1 MTAAPVSVIVVSRD
15 RPRLLRRC
23 VKSLA
28 QQYYPNFE
36 IIVVCDPD
44 SGEELRAAG
53 YKDRLKIAEY
63 DTANISV
70 ARNMGLSVASGDIV
84 AFIDDDSAAEPT
96 WLNHLVEP
104 IAKGHAVAAGGY
116 VRGRNGISFQ
126 WRARDVRPNGWSEP
140 LLIEGSEPV
149 CVTTEPA
156 LGVKTEGTNMAFSRS
171 KIMAMGGFDPAFQFY
186 LDETDVNMRLAN
198 EHAVTAIVPLAQVHH
213 GFAQSSRR
221 TAFRAPRSLF
231 HEGRSLCIYLRKHCA
246 TEQHD
251 MTIRAEREH
260 QRRRVLDYMVAGRI
274 DPVKVRSLMQSFDQ
288 GVAEGMAAKLTEP
301 APVVSANL
309 PFLKFD
315 ADPAELGHTAL
326 VARWYNFKK
335 VVARAMS
342 LRNAGHRVTI
352 FRYSLT
358 AVFHRV
364 CFRDDGIWLQ
374 SGGLFGRSD
383 RNDPLFRLTRK
394 KLRTDRELSRL
405 RGLRELLPKK

>member
-28 QQYYPNFE
+28 QLYYSNFE

-44 SGEELRAAG
+44 AGEELRAAG
-53 YKDRLKIAEY
+53 YKDRLKIVQY

-70 ARNMGLSVASGDIV
+70 ARNLGLSVASGDIV
-84 AFIDDDSAAEPT
+84 AFIDDDSVAEPT
-96 WLNHLVEP
+96 WLDHLIEP

-126 WRARDVRPNGWSEP
+126 WRARDVRPDGWSEP
-140 LLIEGSEPV
+140 LFIEGNEPV
-149 CVTTEPA
+149 CVTTEPS
-156 LGVKTEGTNMAFSRS
+156 LGVKTEGTNMAFRRA
-171 KIMAMGGFDPAFQFY
+171 KLMAMGGFDPAFQFY
-186 LDETDVNMRLAN
+186 LDETDVNMRLAK
-198 EHAVTAIVPLAQVHH
+198 EQAVTAIVPLAQVHH

-231 HEGRSLCIYLRKHCA
+231 HEGRSLYIYLRKHCA
-246 TEQHD
+246 VERHD
-251 MTIRAEREH
+251 IIIRAERDH
-260 QRRRVLDYMVAGRI
+260 QRRRVLENMVAGRL
-274 DPVKVRSLMQSFDQ
+274 DPFQVQRLMQSFDQ
-288 GVAEGMAAKLTEP
+288 GVAEGLAANLVDLG
-301 APVVSANL
+301 PVESANL
-309 PFLKFD
+309 PFLKFH
-315 ADPAELGHTAL
+315 ADPASLGHTAL
-326 VARWYNFKK
+326 IARWYNLKK
-335 VVARAMS
+335 VVAQAIS

-364 CFRDDGIWLQ
+364 RFGDDGIWFQ

-383 RNDPLFRLTRK
+383 RDDPLFRLIRK
-394 KLRTDRELSRL
+394 KVRTDREMGRL
-405 RGLRELLPKK
+405 RGLRDPVLKK